1 MQHYGGVDVIAFAG
15 GVGENGPESRKRICK
30 YLEVFGIK
38 LDNIKNDVKGK
49 QVEIS
54 SDDSKTK
61 VWIIPT
67 NEEIVIARDAKEI
80 ITENN

>member
-1 MQHYGGVDVIAFAG
+1 MQHFGGVDVIAFAG
-15 GVGENGPESRKRICK
+15 GVGENGPESRKRIGK

-38 LDNIKNDVKGK
+38 SVNIKNDVKGK

-54 SDDSKTK
+54 SDGSKTK

>member
-1 MQHYGGVDVIAFAG
+1 M
-15 GVGENGPESRKRICK
+15 
-30 YLEVFGIK
+30 FGIK

-67 NEEIVIARDAKEI
+67 NEEIMIARDAKEI
-80 ITENN
+80 ITGK